1 MAISASNLLNLQ
13 APGGTLVSSR
23 LRRVTDPI
31 SVAPSTDTRLRH
43 FFEGVYDL
51 SPQSHLVR
59 FLKALSGE
67 SGVGYLSKVYAYA
80 HSQSVLATMRYADL
94 DAFYGDVLGL
104 KRMSWERTDPA
115 LYYTANTP
123 AQWDEIE
130 ARDASYRARIEAFS
144 RAIGMGGT
152 PSGLI
157 GVSSALLGAEVRLYE
172 SYLAIDETG
181 GIEEGESHPLRPR
194 TWGEVEEAFKRY
206 GTLDSL
212 TYADI
217 EGQYGTIG
225 RADVN
230 DRSHFVIR
238 PMRPISS
245 EEAYQLRV
253 VLDRFKPVGTMLT
266 IDPMG
271 LSIHTPVPMRG
282 VTSDSVHW
290 EVLAHVRPAPVARE
304 HYVIGG
310 QTPTEASF
318 EMPRPAA
325 TNKQSEAWSY
335 NADIVNVS
343 GYREIAKRLWS
354 SLDDPD
360 DHELRITAVP
370 GTWTANSTTRGL
382 KVNYQRVHYR
392 RVATAEL
399 ATRDYLPEYALAD
412 QAAIL
417 KGRAASDSV
426 ALSSPVITHSDL
438 SQQVSPIGGITR
450 NYAVSSL
457 EGAPISV

>member
-31 SVAPSTDTRLRH
+31 SLTPATDVRMRH

-51 SPQSHLVR
+51 SPQSHLSR
-59 FLKALSGE
+59 FVKAIMGE

-144 RAIGMGGT
+144 RAIGLGGT
-152 PSGLI
+152 PAGLI
-157 GVSSALLGAEVRLYE
+157 GVASALLGVEVRLYE
-172 SYLAIDETG
+172 SYLALDESG
-181 GIEEGESHPLRPR
+181 SIETEAHPLRPR
-194 TWGEVEEAFKRY
+194 TYAEVEAAFKNY
-206 GTLDSL
+206 GTLENL
-212 TYADI
+212 TYGDI

-225 RADVN
+225 RANVN
-230 DRSHFVIR
+230 DRVHFTIR

-245 EEAYQLRV
+245 EESYQLRV
-253 VLDRFKPVGTMLT
+253 VLDRFKPVGTMLS
-266 IDPMG
+266 IDPLG
-271 LSIHTPVPMRG
+271 LSLHTPVKMRG
-282 VTSDSVHW
+282 VAADSTHW
-290 EVLAHVRPAPVARE
+290 EVLTLVNPSPRTREQYKVGGTTPSAP
-304 HYVIGG
+304 
-310 QTPTEASF
+310 TF
-318 EMPRPAA
+318 ELPRPAA

-335 NADIVNVS
+335 NSDIVSVK
-343 GYREIAKRLWS
+343 GYREIAESAWPTLP
-354 SLDDPD
+354 DPESHD
-360 DHELRITAVP
+360 QRIVGGGEGWAI
-370 GTWTANSTTRGL
+370 RGL
-382 KVNYQRVHYR
+382 TPGLYVNYQRVNY
-392 RVATAEL
+392 AKGGA
-399 ATRDYLPEYALAD
+399 RDYRPEKALAD
-412 QAAIL
+412 HRTIL
-417 KGRAASDSV
+417 KGRTVSDSV
-426 ALSSPVITHSDL
+426 ATSSPVITHSDL
-438 SQQVSPIGGITR
+438 AQQVSPTGGAQR
-450 NYAVSSL
+450 NYTISSQ